1 LPIQDAFTTNNDN
14 KEINMLSSRLLL
26 SRHNKNKH
34 NINDNN
40 KNECENLL
48 ENIKKKNN
56 VYLIRVMN
64 DRTLIP
70 ELQYDV
76 SKVRK
81 GLNNEEIACYFS
93 KFPKPK
99 VR

>member
-1 LPIQDAFTTNNDN
+1 
-14 KEINMLSSRLLL
+14 M
-26 SRHNKNKH
+26 
-34 NINDNN
+34 
-40 KNECENLL
+40 
-48 ENIKKKNN
+48 KNN
-56 VYLIRVMN
+56 IYPIPIMN
-64 DRTLIP
+64 NRTLIP